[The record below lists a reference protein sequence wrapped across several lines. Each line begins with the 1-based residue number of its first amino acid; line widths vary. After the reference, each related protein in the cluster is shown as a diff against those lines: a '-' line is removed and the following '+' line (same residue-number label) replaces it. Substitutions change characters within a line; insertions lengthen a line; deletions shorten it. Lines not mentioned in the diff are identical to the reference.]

1 MIALC
6 ARSQVVA
13 LMSTRKGAG
22 GPKPSKWRRAASIG
36 FVNFFGFRQSPAAA
50 SPSPPSPSP
59 AGSSSS
65 VHPSVERQQITWMF
79 TFGGEEP
86 EMQTA
91 FAGDLVVNV
100 VTNVTGTLMKKGTGT
115 RPGEGTC
122 HSRWYVL
129 EEAGGGTREREATA
143 ATAGAFS
150 RVLGSASELLLRTA
164 EGAWVWC
171 TSHHIRLAPGEE
183 EEEEEPPA
191 HNARKR
197 PAATA
202 TSAEQPPL
210 SRARTHSTRSYG
222 CCYLGSDV
230 GGSKDWHCDK
240 CRKYIHFGCQ
250 ETPASN
256 DRGNKMCRACFDEL
270 FHAPLPQRR
279 RGSKR
284 GRDQ

>member
-183 EEEEEPPA
+183 EEEEEEEEEGVAPSTVEMEVEA
-191 HNARKR
+191 GGGGAEGGGGGAGNQTNHLRAAFKNFFACGAQEKHELGGCERQKR
-197 PAATA
+197 
-202 TSAEQPPL
+202 EL
-210 SRARTHSTRSYG
+210 
-222 CCYLGSDV
+222 DV
-230 GGSKDWHCDK
+230 VVLKFFS
-240 CRKYIHFGCQ
+240 
-250 ETPASN
+250 S
-256 DRGNKMCRACFDEL
+256 
-270 FHAPLPQRR
+270 
-279 RGSKR
+279 
-284 GRDQ
+284 

>member
-171 TSHHIRLAPGEE
+171 TSHHIRLAPGEVHVCSCVYMIVVLYVSIYIYSHLRVQYSRKSNKSL
-183 EEEEEPPA
+183 A
-191 HNARKR
+191 RCVQKFLRLRRARK
-197 PAATA
+197 T
-202 TSAEQPPL
+202 
-210 SRARTHSTRSYG
+210 
-222 CCYLGSDV
+222 
-230 GGSKDWHCDK
+230 
-240 CRKYIHFGCQ
+240 
-250 ETPASN
+250 
-256 DRGNKMCRACFDEL
+256 
-270 FHAPLPQRR
+270 
-279 RGSKR
+279 
-284 GRDQ
+284 